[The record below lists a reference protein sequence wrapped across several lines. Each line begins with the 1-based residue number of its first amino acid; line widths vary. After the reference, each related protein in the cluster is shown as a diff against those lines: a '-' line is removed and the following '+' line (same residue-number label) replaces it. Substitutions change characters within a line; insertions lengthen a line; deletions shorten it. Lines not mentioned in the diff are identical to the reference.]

1 MIEHPII
8 TVDVGS
14 QNVSFGDSL
23 WSFEGFVSSDIESYV
38 CNAYDEDYNLRTYDE
53 WLDWKDSLVVEKPLK
68 TKLSD
73 EKFEEALHTVA
84 LLDQEAKLRGWKSVV
99 DAMNNL

>member
-1 MIEHPII
+1 MKSCTPVSYTHL
-8 TVDVGS
+8 DVYKR
-14 QNVSFGDSL
+14 Q
-23 WSFEGFVSSDIESYV
+23 
-38 CNAYDEDYNLRTYDE
+38 DYNLRTYDE